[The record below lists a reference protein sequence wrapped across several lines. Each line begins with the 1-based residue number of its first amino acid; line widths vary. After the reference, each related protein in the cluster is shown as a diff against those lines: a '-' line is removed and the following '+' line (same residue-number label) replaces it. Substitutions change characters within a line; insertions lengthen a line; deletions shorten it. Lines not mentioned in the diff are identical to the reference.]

1 MPLGDWKGDPTGRG
15 KFPLRTCLS
24 NTRREQEAGV
34 QLGWGGGLEGGSWRM
49 PPPIQSP
56 STQACMPLT
65 APYSQPSTPGVM
77 IRTARPWVFQVCYL
91 SVRSGNL
98 PGRYSYHL
106 HLQIRAPKHPE
117 EQQLQGH
124 GQFSPRRTWSPGSRS
139 PLAAWLP
146 TGPATLHPPA
156 CRCEC
161 CPPATP
167 LRFPCSLFPLR
178 TVSHPQARLPRPLP
192 SACSAQLRGPL
203 LAALGPAPKPNASG
217 TPPVGMY
224 SPAPHNDILVKEK
237 LHARQRSHKMAMELE
252 NSRPLVAS

>member
-1 MPLGDWKGDPTGRG
+1 M
-15 KFPLRTCLS
+15 
-24 NTRREQEAGV
+24 
-34 QLGWGGGLEGGSWRM
+34 QLGGFEGGSKRM
-49 PPPIQSP
+49 PPPPIQSP

-65 APYSQPSTPGVM
+65 APYSQPSTLGVM

-156 CRCEC
+156 CSHSPALPLQLISIEDCV
-161 CPPATP
+161 PPTGKAATP
-167 LRFPCSLFPLR
+167 PPLCLLSSASWASPCS
-178 TVSHPQARLPRPLP
+178 
-192 SACSAQLRGPL
+192 
-203 LAALGPAPKPNASG
+203 PAPKPNASG